1 MILWYTVILR
11 EFKSRRIMTSCEIMW
26 NRRSKSSNTRSCF
39 CERLWITSIKPC
51 QCLRQS
57 DVLRRTPAQWR
68 KWRNTD
74 KRIEMGQ
81 IWTNPSR
88 KRNSDM
94 YISISIYILYYII
107 LYYIA
112 LYYIILYYIIL
123 YIYIIYIIWSE
134 KGETHLKDGEKQ
146 SDRHRTAKAK
156 MVRIRPCHDRTE
168 ETEAAR
174 KKQRQQE

>member
-1 MILWYTVILR
+1 MRSGCSTKCAIGINSMILWYIVILR
-11 EFKSRRIMTSCEIMW
+11 EFKSRRIVTSCEIMW

-81 IWTNPSR
+81 IWTNPNR
-88 KRNSDM
+88 KKIVICIYL
-94 YISISIYILYYII
+94 YIYYIIYILYYIYYIYILYIIYI
-107 LYYIA
+107 LYYIYTRFLWFNFQLA
-112 LYYIILYYIIL
+112 PETTCTISLGIHDGEVSPARL
-123 YIYIIYIIWSE
+123 E
-134 KGETHLKDGEKQ
+134 KG
-146 SDRHRTAKAK
+146 S
-156 MVRIRPCHDRTE
+156 
-168 ETEAAR
+168 
-174 KKQRQQE
+174 